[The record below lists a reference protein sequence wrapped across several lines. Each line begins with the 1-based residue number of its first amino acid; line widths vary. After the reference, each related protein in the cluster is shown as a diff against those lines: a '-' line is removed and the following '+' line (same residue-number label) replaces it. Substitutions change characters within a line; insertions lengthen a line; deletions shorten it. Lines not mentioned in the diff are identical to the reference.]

1 MIILYLLQIFFI
13 YVPLLQV
20 RIPTPRYLATIET
33 ENALRRSRIEAE
45 LAASRAATEAAL
57 ASRIEAE
64 TRADRAYKDEV
75 LRRSR
80 LQAESAAQ
88 TAALRRSRFED

>member
-1 MIILYLLQIFFI
+1 MIFKGSFFCYDRFKSIKIRAFSIVFI

-20 RIPTPRYLATIET
+20 KSLTHRYLATLET

-45 LAASRAATEAAL
+45 IAASRAATEAVL
-57 ASRIEAE
+57 RSRIEAE
-64 TRADRAYKDEV
+64 ANAEKVYKDEV

-80 LQAESAAQ
+80 VQAE
-88 TAALRRSRFED
+88 